1 MNALKIIGIY
11 HIFYLLVPLFCLLFF
26 GQHYSFVSP
35 YFIADITFS
44 SIFFL
49 SLAIVTI
56 FLSAYYAQSL
66 NAPTGKTEQ
75 SISSLPFRTYLS
87 NQELISMVLFIIGLA
102 YAFYGSN
109 DYRYGG
115 ASISEQGNFF
125 YILIFRSMALI
136 YLLNYIKSFILNSE
150 TLTLKNYFCA
160 NAHSLFLLSTNGG
173 SADLLIGAFMFILT
187 AFPSVGKNIIIARK
201 DESEFGHRNLLRI
214 SVFGL
219 SPILLIVAILIGESV
234 KTDAGYLMN
243 FEELL
248 DALGLDSI
256 NFFLLLIVDSISTH
270 LYALVNYLNHGVQ
283 YHSDVNILY
292 EIFQNFLFRLNTI
305 FGEPFLVL
313 KPEIFSISRLNYL
326 ELNHNPMS
334 LHEGSSPGLYGS
346 FIMVFGK
353 YIGFIVSAIYL
364 LLLAITLEIIFYSS
378 KFKINICGAFIIC
391 QALLF
396 LFASPLDMLV
406 IFDNSFV
413 VAIFYLSFF
422 AYCKETQ
429 SIEKK
434 SIVNA

>member
-26 GQHYSFVSP
+26 GQHYSYVSP
-35 YFIADITFS
+35 YFIAEITLS
-44 SIFFL
+44 SVLFL
-49 SLAIVTI
+49 SLAVITL
-56 FLSAYYAQSL
+56 FLSAYYAQFLTASTRRS
-66 NAPTGKTEQ
+66 NQ
-75 SISSLPFRTYLS
+75 SILSLPFRAYLS
-87 NQELISMVLFIIGLA
+87 NQELISMLLFIVGLA
-102 YAFYGSN
+102 YFFYGSN

-125 YILIFRSMALI
+125 FILIFRSMALI

-150 TLTLKNYFCA
+150 ILNLKNYFCA

-187 AFPSVGKNIIIARK
+187 AFPYIGKNLIIARK
-201 DESEFGHRNLLRI
+201 DESEFGRRNLLRI

-219 SPILLIVAILIGESV
+219 SPIILIVAILIGESV

-243 FEELL
+243 FDELL

-256 NFFLLLIVDSISTH
+256 NFFLLLIIDSISTH
-270 LYALVNYLNHGVQ
+270 LYALINYLNYGIQ

-305 FGEPFLVL
+305 FGEPFLAL
-313 KPEIFSISRLNYL
+313 KPDIFSISRLNYL
-326 ELNHNPMS
+326 ELTHNPIS

-353 YIGFIVSAIYL
+353 YIGFIISAIYL
-364 LLLAITLEIIFYSS
+364 LLLAITLEIIFQSS

-422 AYCKETQ
+422 AYCKEAQ
-429 SIEKK
+429 SLENM
-434 SIVNA
+434 STPNE

>member
-26 GQHYSFVSP
+26 GQHYSYVSP
-35 YFIADITFS
+35 YFIADITLS
-44 SIFFL
+44 NILFL
-49 SLAIVTI
+49 SLAMVTL
-56 FLSAYYAQSL
+56 FLAAYYAQSL
-66 NAPTGKTEQ
+66 NASARKAEQ
-75 SISSLPFRTYLS
+75 SILSLPFRTYLS
-87 NQELISMVLFIIGLA
+87 NQELISMLLFVIGLA

-125 YILIFRSMALI
+125 FILIFRSMALI

-160 NAHSLFLLSTNGG
+160 NAHSFFLLSTNGG
-173 SADLLIGAFMFILT
+173 SADLLIGTFMFILT
-187 AFPSVGKNIIIARK
+187 ALPSVGKKIIIARK
-201 DESEFGHRNLLRI
+201 DESEFGRRNLLRI

-219 SPILLIVAILIGESV
+219 SPIILIIAISIGESV

-243 FEELL
+243 FDELL
-248 DALGLDSI
+248 DALGLDSM
-256 NFFLLLIVDSISTH
+256 NFFILLIVDSISTH
-270 LYALVNYLNHGVQ
+270 LYALFNYLNHGVQ

-305 FGEPFLVL
+305 FGEPFLVV

-326 ELNHNPMS
+326 ELTHNPMS

-364 LLLAITLEIIFYSS
+364 LLLAITLEAIFQSS

-422 AYCKETQ
+422 AHCKETQ
-429 SIEKK
+429 STENK
-434 SIVNA
+434 SIANA